1 MEKKL
6 PLASFL
12 ALAAIGWA
20 DGSLQRIEREGLAR
34 AATACGITGND
45 LATLERAAV
54 EHRTLDG
61 VDLGGLS
68 RWEQVLTYA
77 LASWFAALDGVI
89 STSEHETMVRIGDK
103 LGLDAALRARSG
115 RSERHRLPPGR
126 GTPRSLRLREA
137 RRTSP
142 RTTPPARRRRLSAH
156 AVGPAPRRSARA
168 VLRVASISRVY

>member
-34 AATACGITGND
+34 AAAACGVTGTD
-45 LATLERAAV
+45 LTTLERAAL

-89 STSEHETMVRIGDK
+89 STSEHETMVHIGDK
-103 LGLDAALRARSG
+103 LGLDSALRARAAAAANDIACLPGAG
-115 RSERHRLPPGR
+115 RPDRYDFVKLVE
-126 GTPRSLRLREA
+126 RLRE
-137 RRTSP
+137 
-142 RTTPPARRRRLSAH
+142 RL
-156 AVGPAPRRSARA
+156 PQ
-168 VLRVASISRVY
+168 LASEG